1 MSAGLS
7 SLIAV
12 LLSVYSRWFFVLLL
26 HNIIPCSVRQCN
38 RSRLGCSFSS
48 AFHITVP
55 VLPPSSGTGMSLRGS
70 YGLSLCHPLRPQPS
84 ALQRSASV
92 VLMSTRMS
100 FRLFLPTLTSCRSH
114 LSDFLACAITRVPTR
129 YLLKRAHLRA
139 FPDTP
144 LPAPATPSSLTSTSH
159 QLLTRTVPQIC
170 LPGPP
175 RY

>member
-1 MSAGLS
+1 MRYCFLFIAGGSLCYFCIISYPVQSVSATGVDLVALFQALFTSLFLS
-7 SLIAV
+7 FRRPQA
-12 LLSVYSRWFFVLLL
+12 R
-26 HNIIPCSVRQCN
+26 
-38 RSRLGCSFSS
+38 GC
-48 AFHITVP
+48 P
-55 VLPPSSGTGMSLRGS
+55 YGS